1 MRPSVSTRFF
11 SPCLTMLLLVSTLNG
26 EESKRGLD
34 AIKIADGFIVEQV
47 AGPPVTERPLMGSF
61 DEKGRLYLAES
72 AGLNLD
78 AAALMKQTPNFIRRL
93 EDSDGDGTFDKSTVF
108 ADKMTFPMG
117 ALWHRG
123 AVYSASP
130 PYIWKLVDSNDDGVA
145 DTRDVFVGKFGF
157 IGNAAD
163 IHGCFLAPNGR
174 ITWCDGRHGH
184 EFVDE
189 NGQVQSKGKA
199 ARLFSC
205 WLDGS
210 DVFSHCGGGMDNP
223 VEVDFT
229 PEGEMLGVVN
239 LFYPKRGDC
248 LVHWLHGGAYPRQ
261 DQPLQIAEF
270 KRTGDLLGP
279 VLDFGHVAVSG
290 TLRYRGKQLGDD
302 ATGNW
307 FVCEFNTHKLVRVK
321 LTRAGSSYS
330 ASVEEFLTSSD
341 PDFHPTD
348 VIEDA
353 DGSLLVIDTGGWFR
367 NGCPTSQIAKP
378 EITGAIYRIRRK
390 DTSPIGPHQS
400 VGERVVSVIL
410 HDGVKHDSKMGDWRG
425 LKLKW
430 EEASDHELLGR
441 LYDPRPAVK
450 ERAIDTLAQR
460 AEKDVDTR
468 RLLTRA
474 ITSNNNPD
482 IRLAALWANAR
493 TRRAVPVDAL
503 DDKDARI
510 RQAAAVALQFTPD
523 PLAIPKLSVRLSSD
537 ESPAV
542 RREAAVALG
551 RMKAKEAVPEL
562 LDALRL
568 ASSDRS
574 LEHALIFALIE
585 IDDREGTLAG
595 LAVDNSQVRRASLIA
610 LDQMNSGALTRDIVV
625 PLLDTEDAT
634 LQQAAIDIISKHQGW
649 GTEVLGLLRG
659 WLTDATV
666 DPARASMIRGSLL
679 AFKNDAKV
687 QEFVGS
693 MLSDASLRGGSQ
705 QLLLEVV
712 ARSNLQPLPSDW
724 VNGVTRLLSS
734 SDVAVLG
741 TAIDAASVSP
751 ASFEP
756 ALRAISKNGSL
767 GGTTRTAAAEV
778 LAKGGLTLEEPE
790 WKLVVAKLDPSA
802 PALERMSAAE
812 AIGLAKLEEKQRTD
826 LVKYISMAGP
836 VELPPLARAFERAPF
851 DEKCGLAV
859 VEAIGKSPGQA
870 SLSPSRLIE
879 IFSSYP
885 KPVQQAVKGLTDKLL
900 AERGEQTAKIDKLV
914 ERISSADAGRGKD
927 VFAGA
932 KASCA
937 ACHAIGGQGGKIGPD
952 LSKIGASRQPRDLL
966 ESVYFPS
973 LSFARG
979 FESYNVVTASGKV
992 YSGIIARESTDAIW
1006 LRTADRSEVRI
1017 GRDEIDD
1024 LSPSQRSVMPE
1035 GLDKVLTE
1043 DELAELVAYL
1053 MTLK

>member
-1 MRPSVSTRFF
+1 MRPSIGMRFI
-11 SPCLTMLLLVSTLNG
+11 SPTLTMLLLASSLNG

-34 AIKIADGFIVEQV
+34 AIKIADGFMVEQV

-330 ASVEEFLTSSD
+330 ASVEEFLASSD

-390 DTSPIGPHQS
+390 DAAS
-400 VGERVVSVIL
+400 VA
-410 HDGVKHDSKMGDWRG
+410 DARG
-425 LKLKW
+425 LKLEWDKG
-430 EEASDHELLGR
+430 SDANLIAR
-441 LYDPRPAVK
+441 LVDERPAVA
-450 ERAIDTLAQR
+450 ERALDTLAQR
-460 AEKDVDTR
+460 AEKNKATAK
-468 RLLTRA
+468 A
-474 ITSNNNPD
+474 ITDAIETNKD
-482 IRLAALWANAR
+482 AGIRLASLWAR
-493 TRRAVPVDAL
+493 TRTRKPVPLAAL

-562 LDALRL
+562 LDSLRL

-595 LAVDNSQVRRASLIA
+595 LAADNSQVRRASLIA

-634 LQQAAIDIISKHQGW
+634 LQQAAIDIISKHEGW

-679 AFKNDAKV
+679 AFKGDAKV

-734 SDVAVLG
+734 SDVDVLG

-767 GGTTRTAAAEV
+767 TGPVRTAAAEV

-812 AIGLAKLEEKQRTD
+812 AIGLAKLEEKQRAE

-859 VEAIGKSPGQA
+859 VEAIGKSPGLA
-870 SLSPSRLIE
+870 SLSPARLIE

-1043 DELAELVAYL
+1043 DELTELVAYL

>member
-1 MRPSVSTRFF
+1 MRPSVSMRFF

-123 AVYSASP
+123 AIYSASP

-330 ASVEEFLTSSD
+330 ASVEEFLASSD

-348 VIEDA
+348 VVEDA

-390 DTSPIGPHQS
+390 DGAS
-400 VGERVVSVIL
+400 VA
-410 HDGVKHDSKMGDWRG
+410 DARG
-425 LKLKW
+425 LKLEWDKG
-430 EEASDHELLGR
+430 SDANLIAR
-441 LYDPRPAVK
+441 LVDERPAVA
-450 ERAIDTLAQR
+450 ERALDTLAQR
-460 AEKDVDTR
+460 AEKNKATAK
-468 RLLTRA
+468 A
-474 ITSNNNPD
+474 ITDAIETNKD
-482 IRLAALWANAR
+482 AGIRLASLWAHSR
-493 TRRAVPVDAL
+493 TRKPVPLAAL

-523 PLAIPKLSVRLSSD
+523 SLAIPKLSVRLSSD

-585 IDDREGTLAG
+585 IDDHEGTLAG
-595 LAVDNSQVRRASLIA
+595 LAVDNSQVRRAALIA

-634 LQQAAIDIISKHQGW
+634 LQQAAIDIISKHEGW

-751 ASFEP
+751 SSFEP

-914 ERISSADAGRGKD
+914 ERISSADAARGRN
-927 VFAGA
+927 VFAGT

-937 ACHAIGGQGGKIGPD
+937 ACHAIAGQGGKIGPD

>member
-1 MRPSVSTRFF
+1 MRPLSGMRFV
-11 SPCLTMLLLVSTLNG
+11 SPCLMMLLLVSTLNG
-26 EESKRGLD
+26 EEAKRGLD

-123 AVYSASP
+123 AIYSASP

-189 NGQVQSKGKA
+189 DGTVQSKGKA

-270 KRTGDLLGP
+270 KRTGELLGP

-321 LTRAGSSYS
+321 LSRAGSSYS
-330 ASVEEFLTSSD
+330 ASVEEFLASSD

-390 DTSPIGPHQS
+390 DGAS
-400 VGERVVSVIL
+400 VA
-410 HDGVKHDSKMGDWRG
+410 DARG
-425 LKLKW
+425 LKLEWDKT
-430 EEASDHELLGR
+430 SDADLIAR
-441 LYDPRPAVK
+441 LVDERPAVA
-450 ERAIDTLAQR
+450 ERALDTLAQR
-460 AEKDVDTR
+460 AEKNEATAK
-468 RLLTRA
+468 A
-474 ITSNNNPD
+474 ITDSIETNKD
-482 IRLAALWANAR
+482 AGIRLASLWAHSR
-493 TRRAVPVDAL
+493 TRKPVPLMAL

-510 RQAAAVALQFTPD
+510 RQAAAVSLQFSPD
-523 PLAIPKLSVRLSSD
+523 PLAVTKLSLRLSSD

-542 RREAAVALG
+542 KREAAVALG

-562 LDALRL
+562 LNALRI

-574 LEHALIFALIE
+574 LEHALIYALIE
-585 IDDREGTLAG
+585 MDDREGTLAG

-634 LQQAAIDIISKHQGW
+634 LQQAAIDIISKHEGW

-679 AFKNDAKV
+679 AFKDDAKV
-687 QEFVGS
+687 REFVGT
-693 MLSDASLRGGSQ
+693 MLNDASLRGGSQ

-712 ARSNLQPLPSDW
+712 ARSNLQPLPPEW
-724 VNGVTRLLSS
+724 VTGVTRLLSS
-734 SDVAVLG
+734 SEEAVVG
-741 TAIDAASVSP
+741 TAIDAASASP

-756 ALRAISKNGSL
+756 VLRAISKNGSL
-767 GGTTRTAAAEV
+767 TGPIRTAAAEV
-778 LAKGGLTLEEPE
+778 LAKGGLALEEPE

-826 LVKYISMAGP
+826 LVKFISTAGP

-870 SLSPSRLIE
+870 SLSPARLVE

-914 ERISSADAGRGKD
+914 ERISSADAARGRN
-927 VFAGA
+927 VFAGT

-937 ACHAIGGQGGKIGPD
+937 ACHAIAGQGGKIGPD

-979 FESYNVVTASGKV
+979 FESYNVVTTNGKV